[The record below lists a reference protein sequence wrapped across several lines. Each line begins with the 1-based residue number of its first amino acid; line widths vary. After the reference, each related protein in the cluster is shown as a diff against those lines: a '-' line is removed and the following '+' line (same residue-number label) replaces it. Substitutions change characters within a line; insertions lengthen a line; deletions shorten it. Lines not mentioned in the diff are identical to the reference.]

1 MRAVVIIVG
10 ISALITAILLF
21 SRSPTGAIIA
31 IMGAMVSAS
40 FTIFLIFV
48 VPLWA
53 IVVLALDLG
62 IIWIITANMDEF
74 GTDIP

>member
-1 MRAVVIIVG
+1 MG
-10 ISALITAILLF
+10 IAQLITAILLF
-21 SRSPTGAIIA
+21 SRSPTGAVIA

-53 IVVLALDLG
+53 IAVLALDVG
-62 IIWIITANMDEF
+62 IIWIITANIDDF